1 MTAAYFAVT
10 DQCRAHPFRED
21 YPVKGGDNMKR
32 TMLQTGVALAVLA
45 TTALGSGQI
54 YTCHVTGKPIGQMLL

>member
-1 MTAAYFAVT
+1 
-10 DQCRAHPFRED
+10 
-21 YPVKGGDNMKR
+21 MKR